1 MEINIT
7 VLISIQVSWS
17 KTVKT
22 AVSHVGTQMSGLNL
36 FTHRNFYFGHA
47 FAPAHHL
54 FASLIINLQKHNKA
68 K

>member
-7 VLISIQVSWS
+7 VLISIQVRS

-22 AVSHVGTQMSGLNL
+22 AVSHVSTQMSGLNL
-36 FTHRNFYFGHA
+36 FTHRIFYFGHA